1 QMLFAEWKR
10 QLPAACRGRVAA
22 EVGRWTDATLP
33 HLYLATSAAPLR
45 PVPFSRLTLTAQ
57 LEVLSQPVARSWD
70 LCTPLNSF
78 LIPWRQR
85 AQGGKLQVTP
95 WPSRAAN
102 WLSGRAYAERFVK
115 AASVPPMRGTKT
127 QDAVELARAVQAD
140 FIRIRLQPEYLYPL
154 LWS

>member
-1 QMLFAEWKR
+1 LPNIAPDLVRLGFRFPQAYDELLIDPSLFHWDAEQRRQQMLFAEWKR

-115 AASVPPMRGTKT
+115 A
-127 QDAVELARAVQAD
+127 
-140 FIRIRLQPEYLYPL
+140 
-154 LWS
+154 